1 MISPWQ
7 AIVLGALQ
15 GLTEYLPISSSAHLL
30 IVPWLLGWEPFH
42 NQMAFDV
49 ALHFGTLLAVLI
61 YFFFDWLLIIASY
74 IGDLR
79 QRRWLGGAR
88 GSLLPKIV
96 VATIP
101 GAVVGKLFEDPIEK
115 FFYTHHYN
123 LWLIAGTMSLFGLA
137 LFISER
143 VGKQKREITE
153 LTYGDALLI
162 GCAQALAIIPGVS
175 RSGITILV
183 ALLLSLK
190 RPAAARFS
198 FLLATPITFGA
209 VILKAKDLTPA
220 DLNLSLGLGILSAA
234 VVGMLAIRFLLTYV
248 QIHRYDIFVYYRWVV
263 AAIIIAVWF
272 LRGPVPEQSAVPA
285 VPATTPQT
293 SAPLPTFNVLAQ
305 K

>member
-101 GAVVGKLFEDPIEK
+101 GAAVGKLFEDPIEK

-153 LTYGDALLI
+153 LTYRDALLI

-234 VVGMLAIRFLLTYV
+234 IVGMLAIRFLLTYV
-248 QIHRYDIFVYYRWVV
+248 QNRRYDLFVYYRWVV
-263 AAIIIAVWF
+263 AAVIIAVWF
-272 LRGPVPEQSAVPA
+272 LRGPVPEQRAVPA
-285 VPATTPQT
+285 APTPAPQT
-293 SAPLPTFNVLAQ
+293 MAPFHTFNVLAQ

>member
-1 MISPWQ
+1 VISPWQ

-49 ALHFGTLLAVLI
+49 ALHLGTLLAVLI

-101 GAVVGKLFEDPIEK
+101 GAAVGKLFEDPIEK

-153 LTYGDALLI
+153 LTYRDALLI

-234 VVGMLAIRFLLTYV
+234 IVGMLAIRFLLTYV
-248 QIHRYDIFVYYRWVV
+248 QNRRYDLFVYYRWVV
-263 AAIIIAVWF
+263 AAVIIAVWF
-272 LRGPVPEQSAVPA
+272 LRGPVPEQRAVPA
-285 VPATTPQT
+285 APTPAPQT
-293 SAPLPTFNVLAQ
+293 VAPFPTFNVLAQ